1 VIVTDASVAVDLLLN
16 NQPYSDAIIRRIREE
31 RAQLAAPYLIDA
43 EVAQILRRFVRQ
55 GKLSDQRALNAL
67 QDYADIP
74 LTRYPH
80 LPLLVRAFELRNNV
94 TVYDALYIV
103 LAQTLDAPLITRDR
117 ALANVAGHAARV
129 EVIE

>member
-43 EVAQILRRFVRQ
+43 EVAQVLRRFVRQ